1 MLENEAAPVAIPPA
15 PVEAPH
21 SSAPPSPGA
30 REFLTELACRSAS
43 ATLLGIFAYG
53 AIRQWLAAPAR
64 ITLVLLVVTACVTVG
79 LSLFSKVPAKR
90 DWTPM
95 AFVCSVGGTYYFL
108 AVQLAP
114 GVHLVPEWA
123 GATLQVLG
131 LAWQLFAKASLR
143 RAFGIL
149 PANRGVVSSG
159 PYRFM
164 RHPMYLGYFMTD
176 IGFLLVNFDVRNCI
190 VYGAQFALQAG
201 RIWREERLLSDDEQY
216 RAYRQQVRYRVLPGL
231 F

>member
-1 MLENEAAPVAIPPA
+1 MPENEAVPVAMSAAPA
-15 PVEAPH
+15 DAPGGN
-21 SSAPPSPGA
+21 APRMPAA
-30 REFLTELACRSAS
+30 REFVIELACRSAS
-43 ATLLGIFAYG
+43 ATLLAIFAYG

-79 LSLFSKVPAKR
+79 LSLFSKVPARR
-90 DWTPM
+90 DWTPT
-95 AFVCSVGGTYYFL
+95 AFLLSVGGTYYFL

-114 GVHLVPEWA
+114 GVHLMPEWA

-131 LAWQLFAKASLR
+131 LVWQLFAKASLR

-159 PYRFM
+159 AYRFM
-164 RHPMYLGYFMTD
+164 RHPMYVGYFLAD
-176 IGFLLVNFDVRNCI
+176 IGFLLVNFDVRNVI

-216 RAYRQQVRYRVLPGL
+216 RAYRQQVRYRILPGL